1 MPMGLG
7 KTGVMIAYSFV
18 SRATRM
24 LLVTPIRM
32 VQEQIAEEA
41 TELVLM
47 RKLGALPDDV
57 ERTVTENSRILKFT
71 INRGFKAE

>member
-1 MPMGLG
+1 MSMGWG
-7 KTGVMIAYSFV
+7 KIGVMIAYTFV
-18 SRATRM
+18 PRATRM
-24 LLVTPIRM
+24 LVVTPIRM
-32 VQEQIAEEA
+32 VQEQIAEEVA
-41 TELVLM
+41 ELPLI